1 MNRQLIDDLSEI
13 EFVRQM
19 LRRPERH
26 LDRLT
31 IEFRWE
37 ATRRHPV
44 YLQLWEIKRT
54 AQQMSPPATWQ
65 DVRQNEDVISACN
78 AIRVVS
84 EPVDP
89 ALSFEEFS
97 ALEPSDLFHC
107 NALQP
112 VTVKMVLGIIGKHL
126 SSDSLRRV
134 AASFS
139 RLADGK
145 DGTLDTNEA
154 LIAFADIINSVE
166 PEMEAVIPGPFY
178 VVSPVAPREQWQED
192 MARCQSHWREQLNL
206 ESSRERPRHYPN
218 YLRAWDLTEGF
229 SEGQY
234 HRDRATSFAEAG
246 RELGKDESTIRR
258 WYHRAF
264 FLITGHDFSNENW
277 HSVMAFRQLSGFMGL
292 TISPVSR
299 ARLRRANLQQRDVD
313 FSTVQQDQ
321 NFLDTTVAPA
331 SIADLRDICTHV
343 CQLIKDGHR
352 DEEIIDRIEIDFG
365 TQHDLNEAEIRKAI
379 NYLRSRDDVC
389 SNYLGDR

>member
-1 MNRQLIDDLSEI
+1 MNRQLIDTLPEI

-31 IEFRWE
+31 LEFRWE
-37 ATRRHPV
+37 STRRHPA
-44 YLQLWEIKRT
+44 YLQLWETKRT
-54 AQQMSPPATWQ
+54 AQQMSPPVTWQ
-65 DVRQNEDVISACN
+65 EVRQNEDIISACN

-89 ALSFEEFS
+89 ALSFEELS
-97 ALEPSDLFHC
+97 ALDPSDLFHC

-112 VTVKMVLGIIGKHL
+112 VTVKMMLGTIGKHL

-145 DGTLDTNEA
+145 DGTLDHNDA

-206 ESSRERPRHYPN
+206 ESSRDRARDYPN

-229 SEGQY
+229 SEGRY

-277 HSVMAFRQLSGFMGL
+277 HSVMAFQQLSGFMGL
-292 TISPVSR
+292 TISPVCR
-299 ARLRRANLQQRDVD
+299 ERLRRANSQQRDVD
-313 FSTVQQDQ
+313 FSTVQQDAD
-321 NFLDTTVAPA
+321 FLDTAIAPL
-331 SIADLRDICTHV
+331 SVADLRVICV
-343 CQLIKDGHR
+343 RICQLIEDGLTDR
-352 DEEIIDRIEIDFG
+352 EIIDQVEIEFG
-365 TQHDLNEAEIRKAI
+365 LQHDLDEAEICTAI
-379 NYLRSRDDVC
+379 NYLRSRVDVRRD
-389 SNYLGDR
+389 YLGNL